1 MGVAGVNALR
11 WEWGWDD
18 MWDDMQSLPCEE
30 TGVGR
35 YPIAALEGEG
45 GVG

>member
-1 MGVAGVNALR
+1 MGVAGVNALG

-18 MWDDMQSLPCEE
+18 MQSLRCEE